1 MKKKSYFLQLSSE
14 KTHATA
20 CQSKIN
26 VFKELAE
33 KLAEVWSTTGQTDK
47 AVKANNMSRLM

>member
-1 MKKKSYFLQLSSE
+1 MMDEEKVLFLQLSSE

-20 CQSKIN
+20 CQSEIN

-33 KLAEVWSTTGQTDK
+33 KLAEAGHLVNYRTNLKW
-47 AVKANNMSRLM
+47 